1 MQKSFRFAHI
11 PLLFF
16 FFSSTFE
23 GETAYLSV
31 QNGWVSNARCKLLV
45 FNRVETENYPRECRD
60 ARLMRPLQ
68 QSCIYAFNSTW
79 TDARLV
85 RPYMQYQPYHNAI
98 SAISSYDITHFARW
112 NGPFL
117 CLNRVISHGQTMH
130 FVSRN
135 GPFVIIT
142 LSFLSRIR
150 SKNDRHFMLVYTT
163 VWLSMCCKNS
173 SKCAYFG
180 HGLFSFWIRKLCEAT
195 CKGISCNVSSNPK
208 RVIKC
213 ARLTALIRY
222 APLVPDACIPEVGR
236 NGLCVSVYP
245 KRFGMPD
252 GPDWGAE
259 E

>member
-16 FFSSTFE
+16 FFSPTFE

-45 FNRVETENYPRECRD
+45 FNRFETKDCPCECRD
-60 ARLMRPLQ
+60 ARLVRPPRH
-68 QSCIYAFNSTW
+68 SRIFASNSPW
-79 TDARLV
+79 VDARPV
-85 RPYMQYQPYHNAI
+85 RPYMQSHPYYNSI
-98 SAISSYDITHFARW
+98 SAISSCDITHFARW

-117 CLNRVISHGQTMH
+117 SLNRVISDGQTTH

-135 GPFVIIT
+135 GPFVIVT
-142 LSFLSRIR
+142 LSFPPRIR
-150 SKNDRHFMLVYTT
+150 SKNDRHFMLIFTT
-163 VWLSMCCKNS
+163 IWLSMCCKNS

-180 HGLFSFWIRKLCEAT
+180 HGLFSFWIRKLCEVI

-213 ARLTALIRY
+213 A
-222 APLVPDACIPEVGR
+222 
-236 NGLCVSVYP
+236 
-245 KRFGMPD
+245 
-252 GPDWGAE
+252 
-259 E
+259 